1 MGIPTDGRMLNDNG
15 IGARRRR
22 RLISNR
28 TKQRIKFILVMSIFM
43 ASFLWFS
50 FFVLCIKP
58 VIRSAVV
65 NGTLAVVSACIP
77 GPRFNAQFIDASF
90 SNKQYFCDKWG
101 TECIL
106 SKQILQHSTPDA
118 TAPTSST
125 KTKLNKYSHKWEK
138 LYLLNK
144 TLHTTTAR
152 WLLWLDC
159 DAAFTNFDIHWTKHL
174 HNYLDTTKVLIASK
188 DSNGTVLNL
197 GVFLLPNTNES
208 KLFINQLWKERHAVE
223 RSGLFHKDQNALKF
237 VLRKFP
243 QLQSSIIDTV
253 PQQLLNS
260 YLLHSNHNNTEGHT
274 EWTKGDWI
282 VHQVFCEYKICTTDF
297 LSVLQSVKPRQS

>member
-1 MGIPTDGRMLNDNG
+1 MLNDNG
-15 IGARRRR
+15 IGDRRRR

-43 ASFLWFS
+43 ASFLWFHLS
-50 FFVLCIKP
+50 VKP
-58 VIRSAVV
+58 LVNVEPVVYTPQSAVV
-65 NGTLAVVSACIP
+65 NGTLAVVSACIS
-77 GPRFNAQFIDASF
+77 GPRFNAQYIDASF

-118 TAPTSST
+118 TAPKST
-125 KTKLNKYSHKWEK
+125 TAAKLKKYSLKWEK
-138 LYLLNK
+138 LYLLNR
-144 TLHTTTAR
+144 TLYTTTAQ

-159 DAAFTNFDIHWTKHL
+159 DAAFTNYDIDWEKHL
-174 HNYLDTTKVLIASK
+174 HDYLDTTKVLIASK

-197 GVFLLPNTNES
+197 GVFLIPNTNES
-208 KLFINQLWKERHAVE
+208 KLFINNLWKERHAVE
-223 RSGLFHKDQNALKF
+223 QSGLFHKDQNALRF

-243 QLQSSIIDTV
+243 QYQSSIIDTV
-253 PQQLLNS
+253 PQKLLNS
-260 YLLHSNHNNTEGHT
+260 YLLHSNNNNTEGHT

-282 VHQVFCEYKICTTDF
+282 VHQVFCEYNFCSTDF
-297 LSVLQSVKPRQS
+297 LSMLQSVKPRQS